1 MHLYINKGRSNMNKL
16 LEKDNEIEN
25 SILDNQIKVG
35 FQMLKILKL
44 TRQFIDIEMRELKL
58 SRVGWQVLFWMNIL
72 GRCSQKE
79 LLYNLEVDAGYLAR
93 TLEEFENKGYIVRTP
108 IKGNR
113 RSLLIEMTEYGQNYL
128 MPLVLTTIE
137 KESEILFKGISKNDK
152 KLFIKLLDQ
161 LETNMKQELKQQ

>member
-1 MHLYINKGRSNMNKL
+1 MEFVNLFCSNDILSCSN
-16 LEKDNEIEN
+16 N
-25 SILDNQIKVG
+25 SAFGAMRNILPFLRRPKFLIWS
-35 FQMLKILKL
+35 I
-44 TRQFIDIEMRELKL
+44 LKL

-79 LLYNLEVDAGYLAR
+79 LLYNLEVDAVYLAR
-93 TLEEFENKGYIVRTP
+93 TLEEFENKGYIVRTS